1 MAVAALRAR
10 RLSDGMSRST
20 LAGSALAGSVPHGA
34 PKRTQRGR
42 SRGSPAKVRWAAN
55 AFDLAVAKR
64 EFGTQ
69 VHRRLLRSPA

>member
-42 SRGSPAKVRWAAN
+42 SRGSLARVRWAAN
-55 AFDLAVAKR
+55 AFDLTVAKR